1 MDFLHKHVKD
11 CDEEY
16 ICKHARETWPPNTLP
31 LLPSRVLMVENQ
43 GNKPEVKLIVARD
56 SQRANYI
63 ALSHCWGKSKNILTT
78 TTQTL
83 GQHLAGIDWDCLPKT
98 FRDALTVT
106 AELNINYLWI
116 DSLCI
121 LQDDPRDWE
130 IESAKMGDIYSK
142 SYLTIAATG
151 SADCDGGLLKTRQRV
166 FDEAGELAVPH
177 KIKEIFHPITNTDT
191 KIFVRHAMSSGDL
204 QLRSK
209 GSSVMKPMFA
219 PLLTRAWCF
228 QERLLSPRVI
238 HFHGEEMIFEC
249 KTMTRCE
256 CTALDFD
263 HNRAVRIYGQAPE
276 SFKYRF
282 NQVVSHGGNTEEIAS
297 FWLQLV
303 ALYMDLRLT
312 KESDRFPAIAG
323 LAKLIGPYFDSYY
336 DPQRSAFPAG
346 TTQYVAGLWRH
357 KLPESLLWRRSS
369 ALARC
374 WRNDTAV
381 PTWSWAAIRY
391 DNNQNVRGISWENQ
405 QVDACCKVI
414 DVLGPLPGV
423 DEHLC
428 FANGKIILRAAM
440 ASVVLIP
447 VKTQDLQDFPDQT
460 KSDIR
465 IEYALSFNGGMD
477 LDKDVAMDL
486 TFDKRNAKTRFAY
499 ERVCC
504 ILIASIKD
512 FSYPGH
518 SSVLSHG
525 GHSHGGHSHEAM
537 VDIALVVREISEGVY
552 ERIGLSKHS
561 KRKGRFEGARAQVL
575 HLV

>member
-1 MDFLHKHVKD
+1 MDFLHKHIKD

-16 ICKHARETWPPNTLP
+16 ICKRARETWPPNTTP
-31 LLPSRVLMVENQ
+31 LLPSRILKVESQ
-43 GNKPEVKLIVARD
+43 GSKLEVKLVVAGD
-56 SQRANYI
+56 SQRSNYI
-63 ALSHCWGKSKNILTT
+63 ALSHCWGKSKHMLTT
-78 TTQTL
+78 TTQTFR
-83 GQHLAGIDWDCLPKT
+83 QHLAGIDWDSLPKT
-98 FRDALTVT
+98 FQDALTIT
-106 AELNINYLWI
+106 AELNIDYLWI

-121 LQDDPRDWE
+121 LQDDLRDWE

-151 SADCDGGLLKTRQRV
+151 SVDCDGGLLNTRRRL
-166 FDEAGELAVPH
+166 FDEEGELAVPH
-177 KIKEIFHPITNTDT
+177 KIKEIFHPVTSAET
-191 KIFVRHAMSSGDL
+191 KIFVRHAMSGSPL
-204 QLRSK
+204 QLRSM
-209 GSSVMKPMFA
+209 GSSVMQPMFA

-228 QERLLSPRVI
+228 QERLLSPRVV

-263 HNRAVRIYGQAPE
+263 HNRAVHIYGQGPE

-282 NQVVSHGGNTEEIAS
+282 NRTISHGGNTGEIAD
-297 FWLQLV
+297 FWLELV

-323 LAKLIGPYFDSYY
+323 LAKLIGHFFNSYY
-336 DPQRSAFPAG
+336 DPHKSSYPAG
-346 TTQYVAGLWRH
+346 TTRYVAGLWRH
-357 KLPESLLWRRSS
+357 ELPDSLLWRRSS

-374 WRNDTAV
+374 WRSDIAV

-391 DNNQNVRGISWENQ
+391 DNTQNNRGISWEKSNSV
-405 QVDACCKVI
+405 QVDERCKVI

-423 DEHLC
+423 NEYFS
-428 FANGKIILRAAM
+428 FADGKIILRAAI

-447 VKTQDLQDFPDQT
+447 VKLQDPQGFPGQT
-460 KSDIR
+460 ESDIR
-465 IEYALSFNGGMD
+465 TGYALSFNGEMD

-499 ERVCC
+499 NRVYS
-504 ILIASIKD
+504 ILIASILD
-512 FSYPGH
+512 YSYPDH
-518 SSVLSHG
+518 PSFE
-525 GHSHGGHSHEAM
+525 SHERM
-537 VDIALVVREISEGVY
+537 VDVALVVREISEGVY
-552 ERIGLSKHS
+552 ERMGLSKHS
-561 KRKGRFEGARAQVL
+561 KQKRRFEGACVQVM